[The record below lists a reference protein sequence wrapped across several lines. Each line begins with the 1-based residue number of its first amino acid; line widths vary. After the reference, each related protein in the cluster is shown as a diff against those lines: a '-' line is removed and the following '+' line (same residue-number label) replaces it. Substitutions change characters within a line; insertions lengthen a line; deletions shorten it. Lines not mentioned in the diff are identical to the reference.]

1 MKTKVQ
7 KIVLDGHGSYLGMEK
22 GCFVLTDKEQKVRR
36 YPLFENEIGEV
47 VLKSGNLVSTGALAS
62 LGFWDIDVLIVTQKG
77 QPVAMLKGLDDD
89 SHVKTRISQYEASK
103 NDKGVIV
110 AKKIVASRIE
120 TENLVLRK
128 YGLRQHDLLS
138 VKRTIEG
145 VNSGSITTKLMAVEG
160 HCSKH
165 YFKQIFQLFPKTIR
179 VDNRKT
185 FKAYDGLNNTFNLA
199 YTVLKWK
206 VYRAII
212 RAKLEP
218 YLGFLHSEAWGK
230 PSLVCDF
237 MELYRYLVE
246 AFLIQ
251 NSANFKKKDFIM
263 KQEDYSKNKV
273 GKREYLNNS
282 ATNAL
287 TRKLDSYFESTVE
300 VKRMRHGK
308 RQTVETLINE
318 EAFLLA
324 QYLRDE
330 SETWTPRMPR
340 LT

>member
-1 MKTKVQ
+1 LKTKVL
-7 KIVLDGHGSYLGMEK
+7 KITLDGRGSYLGMEK
-22 GCFVLTDKEQKVRR
+22 GCFVVRDKENNVQK

-62 LGFWDIDVLIVTQKG
+62 LGFWDIDVLIVTQRG

-89 SHVKTRISQYEASK
+89 SHVKTRMGQYEASK
-103 NDKGVIV
+103 NGKGISI

-120 TENLVLRK
+120 SENIILRK
-128 YGLRQHDLLS
+128 YGLRQHDLLT
-138 VKRTIEG
+138 VMRAIEG
-145 VNSGSITTKLMAVEG
+145 VNSGAMTTKLMAIEG

-165 YFKQIFQLFPKTIR
+165 YFKQVFQLFPSFMR
-179 VDNRKT
+179 VENRKT
-185 FKAYDGLNNTFNLA
+185 FKAYDGLNNLFNLA
-199 YTVLKWK
+199 YTILKWK

-246 AFLIQ
+246 DFLIQ
-251 NSANFKKKDFIM
+251 NSASLRKKDFMM
-263 KQEDYSKNKV
+263 KHEDFSKSKV
-273 GKREYLNNS
+273 GQREYLNDS
-282 ATNAL
+282 KTTDL
-287 TRKLDSYFESTVE
+287 TRKLYGYFESTVE
-300 VKRMRHGK
+300 IPRMKHGK

-324 QYLRDE
+324 QFLRDE
-330 SETWTPRMPR
+330 HETWNPRIA
-340 LT
+340 L